1 MHVLLSWD
9 TGSNSSVQLPPVVY
23 LSPGE
28 MDEDE
33 LTYSRNELMDQTN
46 EIKRVF
52 SGLLLHLKQDMES
65 TAKLEDVVL
74 LLSHTCGSKDNG
86 FKESLRACKSL
97 SEVFNHLS
105 DFVSFFNFDL
115 VKLLTHHFGSPAMK
129 KKLKKYKKRFQNYS
143 MRRVYVY
150 ERPKDAS
157 GEANKIYIIRTDKV
171 LETFTVGDLD
181 ELKHEIRKIL
191 RLRVMT
197 VQQHKQAY
205 EKMIAEKLAVNIR
218 SVRFN
223 NIGLPRSGKT
233 SFWLRLMKKI
243 LNISNSTREQPS
255 TGLAKQCG
263 QVLIRKAILSTGII
277 SSTIWKLL
285 GNLEE
290 ANMLSQFFFHIAE
303 NTIPTILAPNI
314 TTVNSASADSVV
326 IPTEDHT
333 SSPRSPSEQKSDFK
347 DQSDSESDA
356 EDLFSIINEALETN
370 ENDIKYILKDSTLL
384 ISTDTGGHAEFLELQ
399 ASLVSGPS
407 FNLLFS
413 RLQDDLD
420 SPFDIYFTNEEGE
433 SSERELSD
441 LTVEEV
447 MFQALS
453 SIACFSNNFSVESTD
468 AQDTDVHKS
477 LKCCKSKVLF
487 VGTHKDEVSEE
498 QIKKK
503 DELLRQKI
511 DTSEQLREIVEFASE
526 DQMMLTVDNMNGD
539 YDEIDEIQK
548 ILMNIIERS
557 FKKIAIPTSWL
568 MLSLLIRT
576 RKVRLMELKECEELA
591 GKLNISPDE
600 LQHALWFLHYGV
612 GVLLY
617 YPDVPQ
623 LKDTVICEMQALF
636 DSVTHLIKKTY
647 TFKKVG
653 RHLCEKFRKEGEF
666 SLKHMEEATQ
676 LSNAL
681 IPMEKLVKLLE
692 HLNILTA
699 LVDEQTYFMPC
710 VLKSQRAS
718 DLGLH
723 TLQEWDPPSLMLRYD
738 CGYMPVGIF
747 PSVITNIVSQG
758 EWEIIKTDL
767 YKNKVQFRVGE
778 DRDIIFL
785 ICRPQYFEIAISQ
798 IKACETTSS
807 LCNHVREIIE
817 STLHTVTSRMH
828 YDFSMEYKFGFECP
842 SHPGKEHI
850 CVMPRK
856 NSNVMECIRDK
867 ERFVL
872 KPQHKLWFQLKVSKS
887 AASMPEGQC
896 YHFTLHQ

>member
-1 MHVLLSWD
+1 
-9 TGSNSSVQLPPVVY
+9 
-23 LSPGE
+23 
-28 MDEDE
+28 
-33 LTYSRNELMDQTN
+33 
-46 EIKRVF
+46 
-52 SGLLLHLKQDMES
+52 
-65 TAKLEDVVL
+65 
-74 LLSHTCGSKDNG
+74 
-86 FKESLRACKSL
+86 
-97 SEVFNHLS
+97 
-105 DFVSFFNFDL
+105 
-115 VKLLTHHFGSPAMK
+115 
-129 KKLKKYKKRFQNYS
+129 
-143 MRRVYVY
+143 
-150 ERPKDAS
+150 
-157 GEANKIYIIRTDKV
+157 
-171 LETFTVGDLD
+171 
-181 ELKHEIRKIL
+181 
-191 RLRVMT
+191 
-197 VQQHKQAY
+197 
-205 EKMIAEKLAVNIR
+205 MIAEKGAVNIR

-243 LNISNSTREQPS
+243 LNISREQPS

-263 QVLIRKAILSTGII
+263 QVLIRKANSSSGII
-277 SSTIWKLL
+277 SSSNWKLL
-285 GNLEE
+285 GNQDE
-290 ANMLSQFFFHIAE
+290 AIMLSQFFSYIAE
-303 NTIPTILAPNI
+303 NTKATSPASNI
-314 TTVNSASADSVV
+314 TVDESGSKYSVA
-326 IPTEDHT
+326 
-333 SSPRSPSEQKSDFK
+333 KSDFE
-347 DQSDSESDA
+347 SES
-356 EDLFSIINEALETN
+356 EIFSIINEALETN
-370 ENDIKYILKDSTLL
+370 DNDIKYILEDSTLL

-420 SPFDIYFTNEEGE
+420 SLFDIYFTNEEGE
-433 SSERELSD
+433 SSEKELSD

-453 SIACFSNNFSVESTD
+453 SIACFSNSFSVDSSESAD
-468 AQDTDVHKS
+468 AQDIDVHKS

-487 VGTHKDEVSEE
+487 VGTHKDKVSEE

-503 DELLRQKI
+503 DELLQQKI
-511 DTSEQLREIVEFASE
+511 DTTSEQLRGMIEFASE
-526 DQMMLTVDNMNGD
+526 DQLMLTVDNMNGGD
-539 YDEIDEIQK
+539 DEIDKIQK

-557 FKKIAIPTSWL
+557 FKKIAIPASWL

-576 RKVRLMELKECEELA
+576 RKVRLMELKECEKLA
-591 GKLNISPDE
+591 GKLNISPEE

-617 YPDVPQ
+617 YPDVPE

-666 SLKHMEEATQ
+666 SLNDIEEATQ
-676 LSNAL
+676 SSSAL
-681 IPMEKLVKLLE
+681 IPLDKLVKLLE
-692 HLNILTA
+692 HLNVLTA
-699 LVDEQTYFMPC
+699 LADKQTYFMPC
-710 VLKSQRAS
+710 VLRSQRAS
-718 DLGLH
+718 NLGLH

-798 IKACETTSS
+798 IQPRETTSS
-807 LCNHVREIIE
+807 LCNHVREVIE

-850 CVMPRK
+850 CVMPGK
-856 NSNVMECIRDK
+856 TSNVMECIRDK
-867 ERFVL
+867 GQFVL
-872 KPQHKLWFQLKVSKS
+872 KPQHKSWFQLKFSKS
-887 AASMPEGQC
+887 AASMPEGQ
-896 YHFTLHQ
+896 

>member
-1 MHVLLSWD
+1 M
-9 TGSNSSVQLPPVVY
+9 
-23 LSPGE
+23 
-28 MDEDE
+28 
-33 LTYSRNELMDQTN
+33 
-46 EIKRVF
+46 I
-52 SGLLLHLKQDMES
+52 
-65 TAKLEDVVL
+65 A
-74 LLSHTCGSKDNG
+74 
-86 FKESLRACKSL
+86 
-97 SEVFNHLS
+97 
-105 DFVSFFNFDL
+105 
-115 VKLLTHHFGSPAMK
+115 
-129 KKLKKYKKRFQNYS
+129 KKLPVK
-143 MRRVYVY
+143 
-150 ERPKDAS
+150 
-157 GEANKIYIIRTDKV
+157 
-171 LETFTVGDLD
+171 
-181 ELKHEIRKIL
+181 
-191 RLRVMT
+191 
-197 VQQHKQAY
+197 
-205 EKMIAEKLAVNIR
+205 IR

-243 LNISNSTREQPS
+243 LNISTSSTREQPS

-263 QVLIRKAILSTGII
+263 QVLISNAHLRTGII
-277 SSTIWKLL
+277 SSAIWKLL

-290 ANMLSQFFFHIAE
+290 ANMLSQFFSHIAE
-303 NTIPTILAPNI
+303 NTMPTSPASNI
-314 TTVNSASADSVV
+314 TVDESGSKYSVA
-326 IPTEDHT
+326 
-333 SSPRSPSEQKSDFK
+333 KSDFK
-347 DQSDSESDA
+347 SES
-356 EDLFSIINEALETN
+356 EIFSIINEALETN
-370 ENDIKYILKDSTLL
+370 DNDIKYILEDSTLL
-384 ISTDTGGHAEFLELQ
+384 ISTDTGGHAEFLQLQ

-420 SPFDIYFTNEEGE
+420 SLFDIYFTNEEEE
-433 SSERELSD
+433 SSEKELSD

-453 SIACFSNNFSVESTD
+453 SIACFSNSFSVDSSESAD
-468 AQDTDVHKS
+468 AHDIDVRKS

-487 VGTHKDEVSEE
+487 VGTHKDKVSEE

-503 DELLRQKI
+503 DELLQQKI
-511 DTSEQLREIVEFASE
+511 DTTSEQLRGMIEFASE
-526 DQMMLTVDNMNGD
+526 DQLMLTVDNMNGGD
-539 YDEIDEIQK
+539 DEIDKIQK
-548 ILMNIIERS
+548 VLMNIIERS
-557 FKKIAIPTSWL
+557 FKKIPIPASWL

-576 RKVRLMELKECEELA
+576 RKVRLMELKECEKLA
-591 GKLNISPDE
+591 GKLNISQEE

-617 YPDVPQ
+617 YPDVPE

-653 RHLCEKFRKEGEF
+653 RHLSEKFRKEGEF
-666 SLKHMEEATQ
+666 SLNDIEEATQ
-676 LSNAL
+676 SSSSL
-681 IPMEKLVKLLE
+681 IPLEKLVKLLE
-692 HLNILTA
+692 HLNVLTA
-699 LVDEQTYFMPC
+699 LADEQTYFMPC
-710 VLKSQRAS
+710 VLRSQRAS
-718 DLGLH
+718 NLGLH

-798 IKACETTSS
+798 IQPRETTSS
-807 LCNHVREIIE
+807 LCNHVREVIE

-850 CVMPRK
+850 CVMPGK
-856 NSNVMECIRDK
+856 TSNVMECIRDK

-872 KPQHKLWFQLKVSKS
+872 KPQHKSWFQLKFSKS
-887 AASMPEGQC
+887 RAPMPEGQ
-896 YHFTLHQ
+896 